1 MTRYGT
7 LLGLHGQ
14 PTDRVIIVR
23 TGPKTT
29 RVKFPWPDKP
39 GFNPDEVR
47 VGTDTVLD
55 DGGVLW
61 EKYQR
66 TPHAATWLSY
76 SGDPQGLLHVH
87 RVYKNVIKASLYEG
101 NGSWSRVEDFHP
113 DAVRFDA
120 GEGWPKARTDELVT
134 NTSHQPAS
142 VATPTTPAPPVKKG
156 PVFHAPTTDPTP
168 APQPAARSPQ
178 QSSVATPPTP
188 TSKPHKTN
196 PIKAIQTAQTPAP
209 PAPKATASGQRVGY
223 LRVSSTDQNLA
234 RQREALGVLDREFV
248 DELSARSRAHRP
260 ALEEC
265 MAYLRTGD
273 ELVVASIDRLAR
285 SLVDLRTI
293 IDQVTAKGASV
304 RFLKEGLVFS
314 ATDQDPRA
322 TLMLGI
328 LGSFAEFERSI
339 IRERQAE
346 GIALAKKAGKYTG
359 RKRALSPE
367 QVEHARMRVEA
378 GETKTAIAQ
387 GLGVGRATLYRALS
401 VD

>member
-7 LLGLHGQ
+7 LLGLHGK

-23 TGPKTT
+23 KGPKTT
-29 RVKFPWPDKP
+29 RVKLPWPDKP

-47 VGTDTVLD
+47 VDTDTVLD
-55 DGGVLW
+55 DGGTLW
-61 EKYQR
+61 KKYQH

-76 SGDPQGLLHVH
+76 SGQPQGLLHVQ
-87 RVYKNVIKASLYEG
+87 RIYKNVIKASLYEG
-101 NGSWSRVEDFHP
+101 NGSWSVVEDFHP
-113 DAVRFDA
+113 NNVRFDA

-134 NTSHQPAS
+134 STAQQPAS
-142 VATPTTPAPPVKKG
+142 VATPTTLAPPVKKG
-156 PVFHAPTTDPTP
+156 PVFHAPTTNPTP
-168 APQPAARSPQ
+168 APQPATRPAARSPQ
-178 QSSVATPPTP
+178 QSLVTTPPTP
-188 TSKPHKTN
+188 KTKPT
-196 PIKAIQTAQTPAP
+196 KAIQPATTPTP

-260 ALEEC
+260 GLEEC
-265 MAYLRTGD
+265 LAYLRTGD

-304 RFLKEGLVFS
+304 HFLKEGLMFS

-346 GIALAKKAGKYTG
+346 GITLAKKAGKFTG

-387 GLGVGRATLYRALS
+387 DLGVGRATLHRALAK
-401 VD
+401 